1 MMSTNETLGRA
12 DEDRGDELPE
22 AQALSDRLD
31 ANHAAEP
38 GGLQGIGTCRTCG
51 MLIAKDQQGVWRHRP
66 SVGEIEAGEMWIG
79 RNATVRAGGQGRPV
93 TVRSA
98 PPHRNPNQPEGDVMN
113 IGIIGAG
120 NIGGTLARR
129 LVDLGHQVAM
139 ANSRDPETI
148 AALAAECGATA
159 AWASEAAH
167 GADVV
172 VVTIPEKAV
181 PHLPDNFLKGAA
193 DDVVVIDTGNYYP
206 RERDGRIEEIEAGMT
221 ESRWVE
227 EQIGVSVVKAFNG
240 IQSQHLLELGKPQG
254 APGRIGLPV
263 AGDDTEAKAVVMD
276 LVDALGFDPVDGGGL
291 DDSWRQQPGSPVY
304 GTDLD
309 AAGVRKALAE
319 ATPDRSAQW
328 RA

>member
-1 MMSTNETLGRA
+1 MTTNETLGRS

-22 AQALSDRLD
+22 ARARSDELD

-51 MLIAKDQQGVWRHRP
+51 MMIAKDQRGVWRHQP
-66 SVGEIEAGEMWIG
+66 SVGEINAGEMWID
-79 RNATVRAGGQGRPV
+79 RNATRP
-93 TVRSA
+93 TADRDRPAPERSA
-98 PPHRNPNQPEGDVMN
+98 PNRRNPNQPEGEIMN

-129 LVDLGHQVAM
+129 LVELGHHVAM

-148 AALAAECGATA
+148 ATLADECGATA

-172 VVTIPEKAV
+172 IVTVPEKAV

-193 DDVVVIDTGNYYP
+193 DDVVVVDTGNYYP

-240 IQSQHLLELGKPQG
+240 IQAKHLLELGKPQG
-254 APGRIGLPV
+254 TPGRIALPV
-263 AGDDTEAKAVVMD
+263 AGDDAQAKAVVME

-304 GTDLD
+304 GKDFD